1 MPAVVVPAVIA
12 AAAAVGSLP
21 ASAVDPLP
29 GKSPEQVLAL
39 AAGHTTHSLSGTVEQ
54 TSDLGLPELPETGPS
69 PAASELSW
77 LELLSSPHTARVY
90 TDGPTKARVQVL
102 DRMAERDLVW
112 NGQELWLYNSRN
124 NTVAHATVPAEW
136 SSMDKPMDNP
146 RPDRPMPTPDE
157 IAGKILATLDPS
169 TDLAVRPDVQV
180 AGRAAYNLILS
191 PRSQQTLVGSVA
203 IAVDGETGLPLSVE
217 VHARGQAEPA
227 FSVAYTSL
235 TLGSPDPALFEF
247 TPPPGATVEEL
258 QPAPPSAAH
267 KHTPPQPTSPDA
279 TPPDVTSPDAGSPEA
294 VPPDVTSPESVP
306 PAPGRPAVTGSG
318 WETIVEI
325 PASAGASQVDAVL
338 AEPLLE
344 QAVVRIDGGRLL
356 STSLINVLFTDDGR
370 IFAGAVPVEML
381 QAAATAR

>member
-12 AAAAVGSLP
+12 GAAAVGSLP

-54 TSDLGLPELPETGPS
+54 TSELGLPELPETGPS

-77 LELLSSPHTARVY
+77 LELLSAPHTARVY

-124 NTVAHATVPAEW
+124 NTVAHATVPADW
-136 SSMDKPMDNP
+136 SLMDKPMNNP
-146 RPDRPMPTPDE
+146 RADRPVPTPDE

-169 TDLAVRPDVQV
+169 TDLSVRPDVQV
-180 AGRAAYNLILS
+180 AGRAAYNLILT

-217 VHARGQAEPA
+217 VHARSQAEPA

-267 KHTPPQPTSPDA
+267 KHIPPPPTLPDA
-279 TPPDVTSPDAGSPEA
+279 TSPEG
-294 VPPDVTSPESVP
+294 VP
-306 PAPGRPAVTGSG
+306 PAPERPAVTGSG

-325 PASAGASQVDAVL
+325 PASAGTSQADAVL

-344 QAVVRIDGGRLL
+344 QAVVRVDGGRLL
-356 STSLINVLFTDDGR
+356 STSLVNVLFTDDGR
-370 IFAGAVPVEML
+370 MFAGALPVEML